1 MSPFLIDGSN
11 VECADTTSLDTVIG
25 RLFSQNVYV
34 REIYPLE
41 GHLHSMCLLILSN
54 KEQLLLKSTPRAMTP
69 LLRQEKRLL
78 DTEARAMSILKQST
92 APCIPSLLHY
102 DRRGDLFGSSFI
114 IRPFL
119 SGTTAQELKVQI
131 SETTQKDIDRSL
143 GSLAHDISQN
153 VSSSFGSLEQVATG
167 SGKRSWR
174 EAFLTLFEGI
184 LRDSEDFFVNLPY
197 AEIRHQ
203 LYRLS
208 PALEEVRQARLV
220 VVDLGRPSQVI
231 LDPESKRLVGV
242 VDLSSALWGD
252 VYMAEIFDNPSSSVL
267 DGFGIHPTK
276 SKPVSIRHLLCGTPA

>member
-1 MSPFLIDGSN
+1 
-11 VECADTTSLDTVIG
+11 
-25 RLFSQNVYV
+25 
-34 REIYPLE
+34 
-41 GHLHSMCLLILSN
+41 MCLLILSN

-78 DTEARAMSILKQST
+78 DTEARVMSILKRST
-92 APCIPSLLHY
+92 APFVPSLLHY
-102 DRRGDLFGSSFI
+102 DRRGDLFGSSFML
-114 IRPFL
+114 RPFL
-119 SGTTAQELKVQI
+119 TGTTAQELGGQI
-131 SETTQKDIDRSL
+131 SEQTQNHVDYAL
-143 GSLAHDISQN
+143 GSLAHEIWQH
-153 VSSSFGSLEQVATG
+153 VSPSFGSLEQVASG

-208 PALEEVRQARLV
+208 SALEEVRQARLV
-220 VVDLGRPSQVI
+220 VVDLGRPSQVL

-267 DGFGIHPTK
+267 DGFGTRPTQ
-276 SKPVSIRHLLCGTPA
+276 SKPESIRHLLCEIPA